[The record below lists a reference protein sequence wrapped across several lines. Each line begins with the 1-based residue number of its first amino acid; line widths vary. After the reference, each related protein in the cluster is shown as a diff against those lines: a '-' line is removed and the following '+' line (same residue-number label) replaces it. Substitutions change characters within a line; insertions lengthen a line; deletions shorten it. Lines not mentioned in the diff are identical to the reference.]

1 MNNNCSPNFTNNM
14 PRIAIINGW
23 DGNDY
28 DINPSYVEAVLN
40 AGGWPVFIAYD
51 KVKEQMEAANVAGV
65 LLVGG
70 SFNFPQKHCKPEH
83 ADCTK
88 EMDKRPK
95 AYWDMID
102 FARKHKLPA
111 LGICAG
117 HQMLAIAHGAK
128 LVIGINDGVPLEK
141 SHRRTDIEFAHKAI
155 IEPDSLLGQ
164 IIQEPVIVVNTRH
177 NDAVREDELG
187 DCIITARAED
197 GVIEAL
203 EFKNPW
209 HKFVIGVQWHPE
221 RLMKLEDEPSK
232 KLLIKFIEE
241 CLNVG

>member
-1 MNNNCSPNFTNNM
+1 MNNSCSPNFTNNM
-14 PRIAIINGW
+14 PRIAVINGW

-28 DINPSYVEAVLN
+28 DINPCYVEAVLN

-51 KVKEQMEAANVAGV
+51 KVKEQMETANVAGV

-70 SFNFPQKHCKPEH
+70 SFNFPQKYCNPKHT
-83 ADCTK
+83 DCTK
-88 EMDKRPK
+88 EMDKRPQ
-95 AYWDMID
+95 AYWNMIE
-102 FARKHKLPA
+102 FARAHQLPT

-128 LVIGINDGVPLEK
+128 LIIGINDGVPMEK
-141 SHRRTDIEFAHKAI
+141 SHRRIDIEFAHKVI

-164 IIQEPVIVVNTRH
+164 IIQEPVIVVNSRH

-187 DCIITARAED
+187 DCIVTARAED
-197 GVIEAL
+197 GVIEAV

-221 RLMKLEDEPSK
+221 RLMKLGDEPSK
-232 KLLIKFIEE
+232 KLMTKFIEE
-241 CLNVG
+241 CQNVG